1 MHACVGIYTEFE
13 RLRNDA
19 AREWDMFEQ
28 GEAML
33 EAPQKQQ
40 PSGSEAAR
48 STSLPER
55 SHTSASQA
63 MFGGDALRGRTFL
76 PRAFPG
82 FPSTFPGHFPRGLSQ
97 TFPGP
102 FPTLSWSYGK
112 VFPRAVGKQWES
124 IGK

>member
-1 MHACVGIYTEFE
+1 MHASVGIYTEFE

-28 GEAML
+28 GDAML

-55 SHTSASQA
+55 SHTSALQA
-63 MFGGDALRGRTFL
+63 KFGGDDDDDEDITIPKKAPKPKR
-76 PRAFPG
+76 
-82 FPSTFPGHFPRGLSQ
+82 
-97 TFPGP
+97 
-102 FPTLSWSYGK
+102 
-112 VFPRAVGKQWES
+112 
-124 IGK
+124 